1 MKIQWSK
8 DEIQDSIVRKEKGDK
23 VMQLK
28 RETGEKKMERKNGSL
43 RTHQSSVFNTPST
56 IRNISSR

>member
-23 VMQLK
+23 VMWLK
-28 RETGEKKMERKNGSL
+28 RETGEKKNGKKEWV
-43 RTHQSSVFNTPST
+43 TENSSELCFQYS
-56 IRNISSR
+56 